1 LGRVYE
7 RRFPTGIV
15 ATLPRAQTPTSAG
28 PSGGGAGDGGPV
40 VPLTWEE
47 LRMAAEAGF
56 DELLRQQELQVR
68 WGREMEAAEAVRG
81 GGPFGKLR

>member
-1 LGRVYE
+1 M
-7 RRFPTGIV
+7 
-15 ATLPRAQTPTSAG
+15 
-28 PSGGGAGDGGPV
+28 
-40 VPLTWEE
+40 PLTWEE